1 MQSILDRAVVFGT
14 ALAAGMVGGSL
25 TAGAVALTATDI
37 FLAIDLSSVNDV
49 GFLTGEHLFIG
60 ADKVGPSSLFAG
72 TTGTAT
78 SADGSYT
85 DRRLS
90 NVTIR
95 GAGPSPTIS
104 WIGNEGAISRAEFN
118 FSVLPAGA
126 PPGPIF
132 IPTADSSGIFHFSI
146 SGIEPDVTY
155 DLDPSVATGYIYS
168 TGSGDPNFASVQ
180 LPDIGNPAPYS
191 LYLWDGSKFV
201 FDALLA
207 PETLFDFGPAGVD
220 RFEILG
226 IDPSLGVDP
235 SNPLAFITTLTF
247 AAAGDFTG
255 TMTPIVAD
263 VAEPGSIALLG
274 IGLAAFG
281 RLRRPRLGAVPGL
294 RRGELVGQGHGGEL
308 SGLAGEQAREPRCGG
323 RTAGG
328 PFTRGLDPRVG
339 SQMGAVAP
347 QHQ

>member
-1 MQSILDRAVVFGT
+1 LPGNSLAECALRGRGWPNAILSRGSRSPSD
-14 ALAAGMVGGSL
+14 SL
-25 TAGAVALTATDI
+25 TVPAGVLNNADRYVLQVAESVTRDGTRNTA
-37 FLAIDLSSVNDV
+37 
-49 GFLTGEHLFIG
+49 HH
-60 ADKVGPSSLFAG
+60 
-72 TTGTAT
+72 
-78 SADGSYT
+78 
-85 DRRLS
+85 
-90 NVTIR
+90 
-95 GAGPSPTIS
+95 
-104 WIGNEGAISRAEFN
+104 NEGAISRAEFN
-118 FSVLPAGA
+118 FSVLPPGA

-146 SGIEPDVTY
+146 SGIDPDITY

-168 TGSGDPNFASVQ
+168 TGPGDPNFASVQ
-180 LPDIGNPAPYS
+180 LPDIGNPASYS

-235 SNPLAFITTLTF
+235 SNPTAFVTALTF

-294 RRGELVGQGHGGEL
+294 RRGELVGQCHGGEL

-339 SQMGAVAP
+339 SRMGAVAP